1 MKRNSGLSCVWA
13 GNRAPGSNRTSCISQ
28 PSVTAMSFTKT
39 PDATVDGRQ
48 GRSSTFTDWKAPRS
62 GALTQDP
69 LERSVAPQESETRPS
84 GLSLARRSPG
94 AHGSRELGEDGD
106 CHLPAHAGVGNALA
120 VAQRGWIG
128 QLLAAVDEKA
138 LHHHAEDCGLAVGDL
153 VGDVAPGDRLPAVV
167 LDTVAVARVDH
178 EPRRKPGVDE
188 RPGRLLHAHGVV
200 VGTAR

>member
-39 PDATVDGRQ
+39 PDATVDGHQ

-138 LHHHAEDCGLAVGDL
+138 LHHHAEDCRLAVGDL
-153 VGDVAPGDRLPAVV
+153 PGDVAPGDRLAAVDPA
-167 LDTVAVARVDH
+167 AVAAARGGQ
-178 EPRRKPGVDE
+178 EPPWDA
-188 RPGRLLHAHGVV
+188 GRA
-200 VGTAR
+200 A